1 MIQFFF
7 ISIIYIYIYKSMFA
21 NLSAAILYYYCVS
34 NNISIPII
42 IPFLIG
48 LRSVIILQ
56 ADDSIFKKL
65 EYLQEKNNSDIEYYS
80 SIIISI
86 VFILYLYFNNPEYQ
100 YYLSIFF
107 MIIIILY
114 LLLLLMNYIYLK
126 NNNLLK

>member
-1 MIQFFF
+1 
-7 ISIIYIYIYKSMFA
+7 MFA